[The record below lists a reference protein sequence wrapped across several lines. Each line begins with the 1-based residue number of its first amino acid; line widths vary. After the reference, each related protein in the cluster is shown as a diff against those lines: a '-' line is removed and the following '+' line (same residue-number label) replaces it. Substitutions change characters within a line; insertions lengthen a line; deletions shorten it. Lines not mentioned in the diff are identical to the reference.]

1 MNNELSSSGS
11 QEAAKQ
17 DQESIDNENWNTSPE
32 AGAKTSHAS
41 WRKSFRMAFDRASK
55 QHKLRETRQ
64 ELRRDRTKTLVTL
77 LAVVIVLLLFFFVLF
92 SSPTK
97 ATHLLGEN
105 PHRQPS
111 LGQKITPGQYT
122 NNPAALAPMLS
133 AEVRA
138 NHPTTQGQ
146 VTAEDIS
153 RTSRTGH
160 YTKPSPATK
169 NFSETRAYAL
179 GQVDFSDPLART
191 STSTQ
196 AGPPPSPLPSS
207 AEQGDLKKPSLVFVI
222 STTEGKTAR
231 QFIPEAED
239 ETLTLP
245 AGTRLLARL
254 QAPVSSAVAPPV
266 VAVVEYNYERDG
278 QIVIPAG
285 AKVLGRLT
293 HASPSGDVAIQ
304 FSRVEML
311 DGTWEKLDALA
322 MDLRF
327 RPLKGYVSGKKTGTR
342 FLVRSLTGLGT
353 IASYLVGPQA
363 SGSAGLLSTNV
374 LMRER
379 LADNIASAGQEE
391 LNGLAFADTPV
402 VTVPGNTRFYVVLE
416 KPVSEHPGPGRLPGV
431 IGPKSD
437 GTQGGV
443 PTLEELRQLIQL
455 RREIADLYTQ
465 NSVQPTLQGT
475 QQR

>member
-1 MNNELSSSGS
+1 
-11 QEAAKQ
+11 
-17 DQESIDNENWNTSPE
+17 
-32 AGAKTSHAS
+32 
-41 WRKSFRMAFDRASK
+41 
-55 QHKLRETRQ
+55 
-64 ELRRDRTKTLVTL
+64 
-77 LAVVIVLLLFFFVLF
+77 
-92 SSPTK
+92 
-97 ATHLLGEN
+97 
-105 PHRQPS
+105 
-111 LGQKITPGQYT
+111 
-122 NNPAALAPMLS
+122 
-133 AEVRA
+133 
-138 NHPTTQGQ
+138 
-146 VTAEDIS
+146 
-153 RTSRTGH
+153 
-160 YTKPSPATK
+160 
-169 NFSETRAYAL
+169 
-179 GQVDFSDPLART
+179 
-191 STSTQ
+191 
-196 AGPPPSPLPSS
+196 
-207 AEQGDLKKPSLVFVI
+207 
-222 STTEGKTAR
+222 
-231 QFIPEAED
+231 
-239 ETLTLP
+239 
-245 AGTRLLARL
+245 
-254 QAPVSSAVAPPV
+254 
-266 VAVVEYNYERDG
+266 
-278 QIVIPAG
+278 
-285 AKVLGRLT
+285 
-293 HASPSGDVAIQ
+293 
-304 FSRVEML
+304 ML

-416 KPVSEHPGPGRLPGV
+416 KPISEHPGPGRVPGV